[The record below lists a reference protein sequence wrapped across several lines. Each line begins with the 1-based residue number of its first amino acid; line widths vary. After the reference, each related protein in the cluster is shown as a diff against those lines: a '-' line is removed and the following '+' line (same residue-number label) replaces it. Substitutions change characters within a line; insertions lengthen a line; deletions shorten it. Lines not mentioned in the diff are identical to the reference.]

1 MFVKLAMALS
11 VPSRSVT
18 SYSVSELSP
27 DPVDTVAAVPA
38 KLALTSGSTMM
49 SRSAVDGDPECP
61 VAKLTVVWNVTV
73 VPPLCCPDDR
83 LNVFDMSTPV
93 SPADPDPTLIT
104 WLPAPSP
111 KFQVYVLE
119 PELLP
124 NMDCAPGLVAVSL
137 LNVTGNP
144 EVASSLMPL
153 MVEPSTD
160 IAAVCAEYTKKR
172 LVDDVAGMTAGLADA
187 CVSILN
193 TGE

>member
-1 MFVKLAMALS
+1 MFVKLANALS
-11 VPSRSVT
+11 VPSRSTV
-18 SYSVSELSP
+18 SYSVNELSP
-27 DPVDTVAAVPA
+27 DPVDTSAAVPA
-38 KLALTSGSTMM
+38 KFALTSGSTMM
-49 SRSAVDGDPECP
+49 SMSAVLGVVECP
-61 VAKLTVVWNVTV
+61 FAKLIVVWNVTV

-93 SPADPDPTLIT
+93 SPADPDPALIT

-111 KFQVYVLE
+111 KFQVYVLD

-144 EVASSLMPL
+144 ELDSSLMPL
-153 MVEPSTD
+153 IVDPSTD
-160 IAAVCAEYTKKR
+160 MATVCAEYTWKR
-172 LVDDVAGMTAGLADA
+172 LVADDAGITDGLADA

-193 TGE
+193 